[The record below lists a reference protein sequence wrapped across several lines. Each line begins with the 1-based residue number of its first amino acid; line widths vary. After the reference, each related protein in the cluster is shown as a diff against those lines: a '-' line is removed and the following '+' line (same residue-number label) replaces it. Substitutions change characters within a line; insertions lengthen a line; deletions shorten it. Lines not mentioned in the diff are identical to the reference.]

1 MGNVFK
7 KLMRR
12 EFGAENYE
20 RYCRYIIYETEKQN
34 VHNTMIYEDMYRFLE
49 SRDRQVLLFMKSR
62 LDGVILQAFGICRGY
77 CGKLLASLAT
87 AAALFLIQPAQP
99 AFGIL
104 LALVG
109 LGLAVK
115 TYEYIVNKYCYVD
128 ARIILIYRN
137 VLERLCPAGKAGE
150 ER

>member
-1 MGNVFK
+1 MGSVFK

-20 RYCRYIIYETEKQN
+20 RYCRYIIYETEKQSVPN
-34 VHNTMIYEDMYRFLE
+34 PMIYEDMYRFLE

-77 CGKLLASLAT
+77 YGKLSAAF
-87 AAALFLIQPAQP
+87 AAALLLLFIRPPQPVL
-99 AFGIL
+99 GIL
-104 LALVG
+104 LALAG

-115 TYEYIVNKYCYVD
+115 TYGYIVNKYCYVD
-128 ARIILIYRN
+128 ARIILIYKN